1 MPKIV
6 DFFYIMLSI
15 VTGVITS
22 CTVHIIFR
30 KLDNIYQFQN
40 QDREVMRKKT
50 VLSFFSIIYIYFKVI
65 SGSYSTVVVKL
76 NNNGGENW
84 LKQLMNTRY
93 HRVRSTIESVF
104 GFSGLWCLTSLSTI
118 FHIFGL
124 YLYFLLMTCEQQHI
138 LPPPNQPGQLKCKQH
153 S

>member
-1 MPKIV
+1 MH
-6 DFFYIMLSI
+6 
-15 VTGVITS
+15 IT
-22 CTVHIIFR
+22 FR

-40 QDREVMRKKT
+40 QDREVMRKKQFFP
-50 VLSFFSIIYIYFKVI
+50 FFSIIYIYFKVI

-93 HRVRSTIESVF
+93 HRIRSAIESGLWF
-104 GFSGLWCLTSLSTI
+104 LGLWCLTPLSTI

-124 YLYFLLMTCEQQHI
+124 YLYFLLMTYEQQHI
-138 LPPPNQPGQLKCKQH
+138 LPPPNQPGQLKC
-153 S
+153 